1 MIAKK
6 IYVGIVLGV
15 IAGFIV
21 GNQVSQHCCIDKGG
35 NEALGIL
42 IGCLS
47 GVGVTILLYIIS
59 TESQRNCC
67 SGCSKLLHRVV
78 DDDDDYV

>member
-6 IYVGIVLGV
+6 IYACIILGMTFGLVIGNIVSR
-15 IAGFIV
+15 
-21 GNQVSQHCCIDKGG
+21 NCCMDKGG

-47 GVGVTILLYIIS
+47 GVSFCSLFYIVS

-67 SGCSKLLHRVV
+67 SGCSNLVRRAAA
-78 DDDDDYV
+78 DDAA

>member
-6 IYVGIVLGV
+6 IYVCIILGV
-15 IAGFIV
+15 TFGLVIGNIV
-21 GNQVSQHCCIDKGG
+21 SRNCCIDKGG

-47 GVGVTILLYIIS
+47 GVSVSSLFYIIS

-67 SGCSKLLHRVV
+67 SGCLNLVRRAAA
-78 DDDDDYV
+78 DDAA